1 MFHQLMGESGVARR
15 KTVVAMRKV
24 KCPHLTR
31 RYVAK
36 SVICADESSTAVLM
50 ENGRWLDAVCLGY
63 GFRDDLLF
71 LSIDDRH
78 DVGGAVLQSASARLR
93 HLVSRL

>member
-1 MFHQLMGESGVARR
+1 
-15 KTVVAMRKV
+15 
-24 KCPHLTR
+24 
-31 RYVAK
+31 
-36 SVICADESSTAVLM
+36 M